1 MKIILDLEK
10 CNGYGSCVLAAPTV
24 FAINSSGDFADVINV
39 NLTESLRPQIIEAAR
54 VCPKRAI
61 QILED

>member
-1 MKIILDLEK
+1 MKIILDLVK

-24 FAINSSGDFADVINV
+24 FEIHSSGDFAEVIN
-39 NLTESLRPQIIEAAR
+39 TSPSESLRTQVSEAAR

-61 QILED
+61 QIVEG